1 MISNNVVPAQA
12 VSETN
17 VPPAAEET
25 TLGYKRDYCREET
38 EMQTEGHNA
47 TPMKG
52 ALLAQYQQQQQHQ
65 NQQQHQQQLLNSG
78 IAQQRLNLDPA
89 ALGQRQMI
97 LPTPVAAAD
106 RESHHEHNDMHS
118 QITMSERLLAGHDMN
133 PEFSK
138 RYHITSEL
146 GTGGFGFVCG
156 AFRSADNLEV
166 AVKFILK
173 ARITP
178 SSYARD
184 RDVGVIPM
192 EVFILKNVNH
202 SNIISYLDYYE
213 DEKYAYLITEMHGS
227 HWNASKKN
235 ESISDAS
242 YDMRLS
248 PEPMNQNGVA
258 SYGFTPA
265 AAGGNGVRSYI
276 GDGSPSRSKAI
287 PIPGSR
293 GDNPPPLP
301 YPHHGQNLK
310 KNITGT
316 SAPIELR
323 RALSTISSGS
333 SWSVSSLSVS
343 MPTRLSRRPSMDL
356 FECIEQHDSLSEEIA
371 KKVFRQVALAV
382 RHLHSRGVVHR
393 DIKDENIVVDDNFNV
408 RLIDFGSATVEPRG
422 NQNHLFDRFYGTIQ
436 YAAPE
441 ILRGEKYCGRPTD
454 IWALGVLLYTILCGE
469 VPFASSEQAMQA
481 SIKPPRFRSNADALR
496 LIAWMLELDPRSRP
510 IAAQV
515 CAHPW
520 LR

>member
-1 MISNNVVPAQA
+1 M
-12 VSETN
+12 
-17 VPPAAEET
+17 
-25 TLGYKRDYCREET
+25 
-38 EMQTEGHNA
+38 
-47 TPMKG
+47 
-52 ALLAQYQQQQQHQ
+52 
-65 NQQQHQQQLLNSG
+65 
-78 IAQQRLNLDPA
+78 
-89 ALGQRQMI
+89 
-97 LPTPVAAAD
+97 
-106 RESHHEHNDMHS
+106 
-118 QITMSERLLAGHDMN
+118 
-133 PEFSK
+133 
-138 RYHITSEL
+138 
-146 GTGGFGFVCG
+146 
-156 AFRSADNLEV
+156 
-166 AVKFILK
+166 
-173 ARITP
+173 
-178 SSYARD
+178 
-184 RDVGVIPM
+184 
-192 EVFILKNVNH
+192 NH

-393 DIKDENIVVDDNFNV
+393 DIKDEVNDNTNWRAELKFFGIKKQNIVFDDNFNV

-422 NQNHLFDRFYGTIQ
+422 NQNHLFDRFYVI
-436 YAAPE
+436 
-441 ILRGEKYCGRPTD
+441 
-454 IWALGVLLYTILCGE
+454 
-469 VPFASSEQAMQA
+469 
-481 SIKPPRFRSNADALR
+481 
-496 LIAWMLELDPRSRP
+496 
-510 IAAQV
+510 
-515 CAHPW
+515 
-520 LR
+520 